1 MAATAEN
8 LLPVPRLSPGLLAGV
23 LLAHAGAL
31 LALATMRQLDAPVV
45 VPRALAVSLIEM
57 PNEVKQPEPQPPK
70 PVLKPQPTPPVLAM
84 PQPKNAPRE
93 QEPLVEPPKAV
104 AEPAP
109 VAPAVAAEAP
119 VPAPPAPLIEPR
131 FDANYLDNPK
141 PPYPGLSKRLGEQ
154 GVVQLRVFV
163 NVDGSVGRLELR
175 RGSGHPRLDQ
185 SAMSAVQHWRFV
197 PARQGSAPVAAWVV
211 VPIHFTLG
219 S

>member
-1 MAATAEN
+1 MAATAAN

-70 PVLKPQPTPPVLAM
+70 PVLKAQPTPPVLAV
-84 PQPKNAPRE
+84 PQPKIAPTE

-119 VPAPPAPLIEPR
+119 APAAPLIEPR

-185 SAMSAVQHWRFV
+185 SAMSTVQHWRFV
-197 PARQGSAPVAAWVV
+197 PARRGAEPVGAWVL
-211 VPIHFTLG
+211 VPISFNLR